1 MCGMKSE
8 LKKHNDGQ
16 AELTVELTKDDLKK
30 YINEAENEVGRDL
43 QIDGFRKGKVPKDL
57 LKKHTDPNQI
67 RELALQVALRDSLD
81 KTIADEHLDALSV
94 GKLDIKENSAD
105 KLIYKVQLVLSPEF
119 LMPDISKI
127 KIERKKI
134 EVDQKEIDETVEAVR
149 ASRAKLVDKDEPAQT
164 GDRVEIDFEVK
175 SDGKIIEG
183 GTSKNHPLIIG
194 GKNFI
199 PGFEDQ
205 LVGMAKGEEKLF
217 SLNAPVDYF
226 QKSIAGKKLDFTVK
240 IIDIKKV
247 QLPELNDDFAV
258 SLGKFKN
265 SNELLANLKDS
276 IQQEKEMKEKQ
287 RIRLEILGK
296 MIDSSDIKTPELMI
310 EHQLEDMMRGLDN
323 DLHNNGMELGP
334 YLAHIGKTQEE
345 LKKSWRNEAEKQVK
359 MALVLHKI
367 VKDKKIVVSTSEI
380 EEALNFTVQSLM
392 LRGGIEKPTDLDIES
407 MREDISSK
415 LINEKALDFL
425 EKSCVA

>member
-1 MCGMKSE
+1 MKSE

-30 YINEAENEVGRDL
+30 YVDEAENEIGRDL
-43 QIDGFRKGKVPKDL
+43 QVDGFRKGKVPKDL
-57 LKKHTDPNQI
+57 LKKHADLNQI

-81 KTIADEHLDALSV
+81 KTIADEHLDALSI

-105 KLIYKVQLVLSPEF
+105 KLIYKVELVLSPEF
-119 LMPDISKI
+119 SMPDISKI
-127 KIERKKI
+127 KVERKKVGV
-134 EVDQKEIDETVEAVR
+134 EQKEIDETVEAVR

-205 LVGMAKGEEKLF
+205 LVGMVKGQEKLF
-217 SLNAPVDYF
+217 SLNAPADYF
-226 QKSIAGKKLDFTVK
+226 QKSIAGKKLDFVVK

-247 QLPELNDDFAV
+247 QLPELNDDFALN
-258 SLGKFKN
+258 LGKFKN
-265 SNELLANLKDS
+265 LNELFDNLKES
-276 IQQEKEMKEKQ
+276 IRQEKEMKEKQ
-287 RIRLEILGK
+287 RVRLEILGK
-296 MIDSSDIKTPELMI
+296 MIDSSDIKVPELMM

-323 DLHNNGMELGP
+323 DLHGNGMELGP

-345 LKKSWRNEAEKQVK
+345 LKKSWRGEAEKQVK
-359 MALVLHKI
+359 MALILHKL
-367 VKDKKIVVSTSEI
+367 VKDKKISVSAGEI

-392 LRGGIEKPTDLDIES
+392 LRGGIEKPADLDIES
-407 MREDISSK
+407 MRGDISNK
-415 LINEKALDFL
+415 LINEKALDLL
-425 EKSCVA
+425 EKNCVA

>member
-1 MCGMKSE
+1 MKSE

-30 YINEAENEVGRDL
+30 YVDEAENEVGRDL

-57 LKKHTDPNQI
+57 LKKHTDINQI
-67 RELALQVALRDSLD
+67 RELALQVALKDSLD
-81 KTIADEHLDALSV
+81 KTIADEHLDALSI
-94 GKLDIKENSAD
+94 GKLDIKENSTD

-127 KIERKKI
+127 KVEKKK
-134 EVDQKEIDETVEAVR
+134 VDVEQKEIDETIEAVR

-175 SDGKIIEG
+175 SDGKIVEG

-205 LVGMAKGEEKLF
+205 LIGMSKGEEKLF
-217 SLNAPVDYF
+217 SLNAPADYF
-226 QKSIAGKKLDFTVK
+226 QKSIAGKKLDFVVK

-247 QLPELNDDFAV
+247 QLPELNDNFAV

-265 SNELLANLKDS
+265 SNELLANLKES
-276 IQQEKEMKEKQ
+276 IRQEKEMKEKQ
-287 RIRLEILGK
+287 RIRLEILSK

-310 EHQLEDMMRGLDN
+310 ENQLEDMMRGLDN

-345 LKKSWRNEAEKQVK
+345 LKKGWRNEAEKQVK
-359 MALVLHKI
+359 MALILHRV
-367 VKDKKIVVSTSEI
+367 VKDKKIAVSAGEV
-380 EEALNFTVQSLM
+380 EESLNFTVQSLM
-392 LRGGIEKPTDLDIES
+392 LRGGIEKPSELDIEG
-407 MREDISSK
+407 MRGDISSK